1 MNNFDFAIS
10 SHLTLSVRVRDVDG
24 MPGHKVFVLTE
35 TDLSENKYKTR
46 VVYSLVLP
54 SGQIDALLE
63 SFARLKQQNEIP
75 ETQGRDSR
83 S

>member
-10 SHLTLSVRVRDVDG
+10 SHLTLSARVRDVDG